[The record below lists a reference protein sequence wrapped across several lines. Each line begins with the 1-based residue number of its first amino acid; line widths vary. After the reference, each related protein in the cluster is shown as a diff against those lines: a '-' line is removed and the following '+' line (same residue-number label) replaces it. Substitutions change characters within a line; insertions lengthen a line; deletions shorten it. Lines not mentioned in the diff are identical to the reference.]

1 MPLHFWIKLWR
12 GGKTERIEALLDKDN
27 ELQEEESLGFRM
39 Y

>member
-1 MPLHFWIKLWR
+1 MKK
-12 GGKTERIEALLDKDN
+12 GGKTELIEALLDKDN